1 MPRTPS
7 AVGTVAVVVSALFF
21 AFNGVVSKLAM
32 AAGLDPNRTVQLRL
46 VGAAVVMLAVVGST
60 RPGSLRVPRGHRLR
74 MLVYGVVGIAMT
86 QWLYLVAIQRLP
98 VGLALL
104 LEYTAPLMVALWV
117 RFVLRQPVRPRVWFA
132 LCACLVGLTMVA
144 QVGRGVGLD
153 VIGVGAALGAAACLA
168 AYYLLGE
175 KVLATRDTPST
186 QTLSMTVAAVF
197 WLVVQPV
204 WTFDAGVLGDG
215 VALPGPLA
223 GPVPPLW
230 VLVVWIVLLGTV
242 VPYLL
247 MFVGLRRLGAARTGL
262 VSMLEPVAAAAFA
275 WVVLGESMTAVQVV
289 GAAVVMCGVVLAET
303 ARHVQPPGVGEAGGN
318 PPVGALAP

>member
-7 AVGTVAVVVSALFF
+7 AVGTVAVVVSSLFF

-32 AAGLDPNRTVQLRL
+32 AAGLDPTRTVQLRL
-46 VGAAVVMLAVVGST
+46 VGAAVVMLAVVGCT
-60 RPGSLRVPRGHRLR
+60 RPGSLRVPRGQRVR
-74 MLVYGVVGIAMT
+74 MAVYGVVGIAMT

-117 RFVLRQPVRPRVWFA
+117 RFVLRQSVRPRVWFA
-132 LCACLVGLTMVA
+132 LGACLVGLTMVA
-144 QVGRGVGLD
+144 QVGRGVSLD
-153 VIGVGAALGAAACLA
+153 VVGVGAALGAAACLA

-175 KVLATRDTPST
+175 KVLATRDTLST

-197 WLVVQPV
+197 WLVVHPV
-204 WTFDAGVLGDG
+204 WTFDAGALGDG

-230 VLVVWIVLLGTV
+230 LLVVWIVLLGTV
-242 VPYLL
+242 LPYLL
-247 MFVGLRRLGAARTGL
+247 LFVGLRHLGAARTGL

-275 WVVLGESMTAVQVV
+275 WVVLGESMTAAQVV
-289 GAAVVMCGVVLAET
+289 GSAVVMCGVVLAET
-303 ARHVQPPGVGEAGGN
+303 ARHTLPQGAEEAEGN